1 MPSLLEEAIIDA
13 QELKDAALKNAETT
27 ILEKYSSEIKDAV
40 TQMLNEQP
48 EDEELDLGLG
58 EEDPMAGDALPGED
72 EGMGELPDVPLASTD
87 GEKLCACPEENE
99 DVVVDFQQIA
109 AQLQADAASGDV
121 SGERA
126 QEPRETSIMGNLEEE
141 VEVTDESIIGG
152 LEELVADFEPQKS
165 GWEDRPSKDLEIAAD
180 ELAASTLDENEDE
193 DTLEEESSDTEL
205 DEQVEKYEARIKEI
219 ESERNNS
226 LEEVASLE
234 EKNSEFKQLILKMKD
249 RLDEVNT
256 SNAKLLYT
264 NRVLSSD
271 SLNERQK
278 NRLVEAIGN
287 AQSVEE
293 AKVIYETLQ
302 SAVGSTPKREPKSL
316 SEAVNRKSSGVI
328 PRKDTTRKADLAVER
343 MKILAGIN

>member
-48 EDEELDLGLG
+48 EELDLGLG
-58 EEDPMAGDALPGED
+58 EEDPLDAEALPAEGED
-72 EGMGELPDVPLASTD
+72 MGELPDAPLASTD
-87 GEKLCACPEENE
+87 GEKLCACPEQDE
-99 DVVVDFQQIA
+99 DIVVDFEKIA
-109 AQLQADAASGDV
+109 AQLQADADSGGVAGD
-121 SGERA
+121 RA

-141 VEVTDESIIGG
+141 VEITDESIINV

-165 GWEDRPSKDLEIAAD
+165 GWVERPSKDLEIAAD
-180 ELAASTLDENEDE
+180 ELAASTLDEDE
-193 DTLEEESSDTEL
+193 DTLEEESGDDEL
-205 DEQVEKYEARIKEI
+205 DEQVENYEARIKEV
-219 ESERNNS
+219 EKERNNS
-226 LEEVASLE
+226 LEEIASLE
-234 EKNSEFKQLILKMKD
+234 GKNSEFRQLILKMKD

-264 NRVLSSD
+264 NRVLNSD

-287 AQSVEE
+287 AQDVEE

-316 SEAVNRKSSGVI
+316 SEAVNRNSSGII
-328 PRKDTTRKADLAVER
+328 PRKDTTRKADLAIER